1 MDPFTGTWK
10 ADFARSQRDPNHQFQ
25 SATLRFAVYGDA
37 VSLTHGGVNMSGKVE
52 SGTTNLLADGTPR
65 AVSPAGGGWL
75 RPTTAMPMTKRIS
88 AAAPIKASIQTLGP
102 RFSR

>member
-65 AVSPAGGGWL
+65 AVSPD
-75 RPTTAMPMTKRIS
+75 
-88 AAAPIKASIQTLGP
+88 APGVVVG
-102 RFSR
+102 